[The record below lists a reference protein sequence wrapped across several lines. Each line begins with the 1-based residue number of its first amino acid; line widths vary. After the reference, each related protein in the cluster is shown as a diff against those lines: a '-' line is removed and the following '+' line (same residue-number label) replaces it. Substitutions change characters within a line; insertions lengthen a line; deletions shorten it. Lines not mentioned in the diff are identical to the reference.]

1 MAKHAY
7 LIAAHDNSYVLERLL
22 RLIDDERNSLFIHL
36 DTKFTAADP
45 DRLAAEV
52 RHAAVTFIPRRP
64 VAWAHYSSVDAV
76 LRLFET
82 AVAGEFAYHHVLSG
96 SDMPLHGQDHLHN
109 FFDEHQGRS
118 SSGLPG
124 RSTTNGSHTSMS

>member
-7 LIAAHDNSYVLERLL
+7 LIAAHDNLYVEG
-22 RLIDDERNSLFIHL
+22 
-36 DTKFTAADP
+36 A
-45 DRLAAEV
+45 
-52 RHAAVTFIPRRP
+52 
-64 VAWAHYSSVDAV
+64 
-76 LRLFET
+76 
-82 AVAGEFAYHHVLSG
+82 FAYYHVLSG